1 MIRLGLGSVMAVS
14 AAPVAAES
22 FDDACEPFP
31 DGQTTV
37 VEYHFSGDHW
47 DLADST
53 GVAFED
59 QVRAALTQWESIRN
73 LDGVPIVDIQE
84 TESDGVTLV
93 IQEFWDVKAEPD
105 VPMDKLAGVS
115 MVNDECEPL
124 IGFNY
129 FRMDGIEDPDPED
142 PNPADEFFSRPGL
155 IGPVAG
161 HELGHWMG
169 LDHTGAFD
177 SVYETK
183 LPRMGMCYS
192 LSTLYDLRDSE
203 VSLDDSTAML
213 QRYGFPKPE
222 AENFGGDWLSPNP
235 GFEASTALAG
245 RFGFNASY
253 GIESTGNRHGSR
265 HLRVEPSGSANV
277 HKVYQV
283 VAALT
288 PDVVVNR
295 DRRRARGRGAQA
307 VTGAEPATLGATF
320 GQPTSRS

>member
-1 MIRLGLGSVMAVS
+1 
-14 AAPVAAES
+14 
-22 FDDACEPFP
+22 
-31 DGQTTV
+31 
-37 VEYHFSGDHW
+37 
-47 DLADST
+47 
-53 GVAFED
+53 
-59 QVRAALTQWESIRN
+59 
-73 LDGVPIVDIQE
+73 
-84 TESDGVTLV
+84 
-93 IQEFWDVKAEPD
+93 
-105 VPMDKLAGVS
+105 
-115 MVNDECEPL
+115 
-124 IGFNY
+124 
-129 FRMDGIEDPDPED
+129 
-142 PNPADEFFSRPGL
+142 L

-245 RFGFNASY
+245 WFGFNASY

-277 HKVYQV
+277 HKVYQWSSVAIGEQDGDPV
-283 VAALT
+283 VGEPVAGFAGLRSGSGTRVVDLRLFARDVSYTDDFPPGADGCSWPTGTYQNTRESVSALYQLT
-288 PDVVVNR
+288 AVEALVGTEWSEAVVGYASVDNVSHSV
-295 DRRRARGRGAQA
+295 GAFDLA
-307 VTGAEPATLGATF
+307 FFVELDGPGGVVHVDDAGATV
-320 GQPTSRS
+320 GGIWN